1 MHDPEGVQGGK
12 RVTDVTLPM
21 NRELAQGTVPILR
34 QQRDWVGGVKK
45 LTIFDDNQYQSLLYG
60 RVT

>member
-1 MHDPEGVQGGK
+1 MRDPEGVQGGK

-34 QQRDWVGGVKK
+34 QQRDWVGGWVSVVKN
-45 LTIFDDNQYQSLLYG
+45 LTIFADVLY
-60 RVT
+60 

>member
-1 MHDPEGVQGGK
+1 MRDPEGVQGGK

-34 QQRDWVGGVKK
+34 QQTRWLRLK
-45 LTIFDDNQYQSLLYG
+45 
-60 RVT
+60 